1 MLPVKTNGNRSR
13 LSYPSLLNDFFN
25 RDFWNWDSRSL
36 TGTTLPPVNVRE
48 TKDDFVV
55 EMAAPGMKKD
65 DFTVELDGNL
75 LTISSEKENEQ
86 NEGDQESNYS
96 RREYSYTSF
105 SRSFQ
110 LPKDVVEEEFI
121 KAKYTD
127 GVLHLTIPKKEK
139 AKQKPPKK
147 ITIE

>member
-1 MLPVKTNGNRSR
+1 MLPVKTNGNRSG

-86 NEGDQESNYS
+86 NEGDQGSNYS
-96 RREYSYTSF
+96 RREYSYASF

-121 KAKYTD
+121 KAEYTD